1 MRWTMTLNKVI
12 KLFGVELNFYIHTDS
27 IIPIFKLII
36 FDEPF
41 YGRILF
47 ELTIIGFTI
56 GVVSA

>member
-1 MRWTMTLNKVI
+1 MTLNKVI